1 MISYDDVFRIGKI
14 GKPHGVKGELT
25 MHIDDDV
32 FDRTDAD
39 YVILSIDGTLVPFF
53 FEEYRFRTDE
63 TVLVKF
69 ADIDTTDEAR
79 RLTGC
84 EVYFERNKS
93 QAEDSSSLS
102 WAEIVGFNVVDS
114 WAGTIIGKVENI
126 NLSTIN
132 TLFEVR
138 SNEGKEIL
146 IPVVDEIINHIDADK
161 REITVTLPEGLLE
174 I

>member
-14 GKPHGVKGELT
+14 GKPHGVKGEVT

-79 RLTGC
+79 RLTGR

-93 QAEDSSSLS
+93 QAEESNELS
-102 WAEIVGFNVVDS
+102 WAEIVGFNVVDIS
-114 WAGTIIGKVENI
+114 AGNIIGKVENV

-132 TLFEVR
+132 TLLEVR
-138 SNEGKEIL
+138 SSEGKEIL
-146 IPVVDEIINHIDADK
+146 IPAVDEIVISVDARK
-161 REITVTLPEGLLE
+161 KEIVVALPDGLLE

>member
-14 GKPHGVKGELT
+14 GKPHGVKGEVT

-69 ADIDTTDEAR
+69 TDIDTTDDAR

-84 EVYFERNKS
+84 EVYFERSKS
-93 QAEDSSSLS
+93 QAEENNELS
-102 WAEIVGFNVVDS
+102 WAEIVGFNVVDIS
-114 WAGTIIGKVENI
+114 AGNIIGKVENV

-132 TLFEVR
+132 TLLEVR
-138 SNEGKEIL
+138 SSEGKEIL
-146 IPVVDEIINHIDADK
+146 IPAVDEIVISVDARK
-161 REITVTLPEGLLE
+161 KEIVVALPDGLLE

>member
-14 GKPHGVKGELT
+14 GKPHGVKGEVT

-69 ADIDTTDEAR
+69 TDIDTTDEAR

-84 EVYFERNKS
+84 EVYFERSKS
-93 QAEDSSSLS
+93 QAEESNELS
-102 WAEIVGFNVVDS
+102 WRM
-114 WAGTIIGKVENI
+114 
-126 NLSTIN
+126 STYQQLTPFSRCAAAKGRI
-132 TLFEVR
+132 
-138 SNEGKEIL
+138 SSY
-146 IPVVDEIINHIDADK
+146 
-161 REITVTLPEGLLE
+161 LPSMR
-174 I
+174 

>member
-14 GKPHGVKGELT
+14 GKPHGVKGEVT

-69 ADIDTTDEAR
+69 ADIDTTDDAR
-79 RLTGC
+79 RLTGSD
-84 EVYFERNKS
+84 VYFERSKS
-93 QAEDSSSLS
+93 QAEESNELS
-102 WAEIVGFNVVDS
+102 WAEIVGFNVVDIS
-114 WAGTIIGKVENI
+114 AGNIIGKVENV

-132 TLFEVR
+132 TLLEVR
-138 SNEGKEIL
+138 SSEGKEIL
-146 IPVVDEIINHIDADK
+146 IPAVDEIVISVDAHK
-161 REITVTLPEGLLE
+161 KEIAVALPDGLLE

>member
-14 GKPHGVKGELT
+14 GKPHGVKGEVT

-84 EVYFERNKS
+84 EVYFERSKS
-93 QAEDSSSLS
+93 QVEESNELS
-102 WAEIVGFNVVDS
+102 WAEIVGFNVVDIS
-114 WAGTIIGKVENI
+114 AGNIIGKVENV

-132 TLFEVR
+132 TLLEVR
-138 SNEGKEIL
+138 SSEGKEIL
-146 IPVVDEIINHIDADK
+146 IPAVDEIVISVDARK
-161 REITVTLPEGLLE
+161 KEIVVALPDGLLE

>member
-93 QAEDSSSLS
+93 QAEESSSLS

-114 WAGTIIGKVENI
+114 RAGNIIGKVENV

-132 TLFEVR
+132 TLLEVR

-146 IPVVDEIINHIDADK
+146 IPAVDEIINHIDADK

>member
-14 GKPHGVKGELT
+14 GKPHGVKGEVT

-32 FDRTDAD
+32 FDRIDAD

-69 ADIDTTDEAR
+69 TDIDTTDDAH

-93 QAEDSSSLS
+93 QAEESNELS
-102 WAEIVGFNVVDS
+102 WAEIVGFNVVDIS
-114 WAGTIIGKVENI
+114 AGNIIGKVENV

-132 TLFEVR
+132 TLLEVR
-138 SNEGKEIL
+138 SSEGKEIL
-146 IPVVDEIINHIDADK
+146 IPAVNEIVISVDARKKEIA
-161 REITVTLPEGLLE
+161 VALPDGLLE